1 MGAPISL
8 DDAII
13 HPVVERVGYISNVF
27 VTVWAGVAMATELLG
42 GLKKSVYC
50 AIIEVSAAAKK
61 GGFAVLEAPG
71 GLENDGGLVV

>member
-1 MGAPISL
+1 
-8 DDAII
+8 
-13 HPVVERVGYISNVF
+13 
-27 VTVWAGVAMATELLG
+27 MATELLG